1 MKHSKAHL
9 GQAGVREIKRRIR
22 FLQRS
27 ILQQV
32 SQPQPQRKHL
42 VENLYAS
49 LHKARQELRRQQQAA
64 SRRAAA

>member
-27 ILQQV
+27 
-32 SQPQPQRKHL
+32 
-42 VENLYAS
+42 NLYAS
-49 LHKARQELRRQQQAA
+49 LHKARQELRRQQQTT